1 MALLLL
7 TVIYIA
13 FIGLGIPDSLFGAAW
28 PAVYPDFALPV
39 SFASIVTVIS
49 TVCTI
54 ISGLNS
60 AKVLSR
66 FGTPAVTVFS
76 TGLTALGLLG
86 YSLSSSFIWLC
97 LLSIP
102 LGLGAGA
109 IDTGLNN
116 YVALHYNA
124 MHMSF
129 LHCFYGIGVSISPFL
144 LSILLGSTNNWRSG
158 YRAAFFIQAGITAL
172 LFISLP
178 LWKKVHHKSS
188 GSSDEK
194 VTVEILRLKDM
205 LRMPSV
211 IACSMMFMTSCA
223 IESICGNWGSTY
235 LVTSKGL
242 QPDSAASVITL
253 YYVGMALGRFIS
265 GVAAKKLTSWQ
276 IIFIG
281 QALTLAAFI
290 ILLLPVG
297 VNISAIGL
305 FLVGIGNA
313 PLFPNLNHLTP
324 QNFGRE
330 RSQCVMGVQMSFGY
344 AGFLVISPLFGIL
357 AQRLGTQILPLY
369 LIVIYMVMAIATFT
383 MVRLMKKEGRYK

>member
-7 TVIYIA
+7 IIIYIA

-28 PAVYPDFALPV
+28 PAIYPDFDLPV
-39 SFASIVTVIS
+39 SYASIVTVIC

-60 AKVLSR
+60 AKVLRR
-66 FGTPAVTVFS
+66 FGTPAVTVVS
-76 TGLTALGLLG
+76 TALTAVGLLG
-86 YSLSSSFIWLC
+86 YSLSGSFIWMC
-97 LLSIP
+97 LLSLP

-124 MHMSF
+124 THMSF

-144 LSILLGSTNNWRSG
+144 LSLLLGNTNNWRSG
-158 YRAAFFIQAGITAL
+158 YRAAFFIQTGIAL
-172 LFISLP
+172 LLFLSLP
-178 LWKKVHHKSS
+178 LWKKVRHKDKEESN
-188 GSSDEK
+188 EK
-194 VTVEILRLKDM
+194 VALEILSLGEM

-211 IACSMMFMTSCA
+211 IACCMMFMGSCA

-235 LVTSKGL
+235 LVTTKGL
-242 QPDSAASVITL
+242 RPDSAASVITL

-265 GVAAKKLTSWQ
+265 GIAAKKLTSWQ

-281 QALTLAAFI
+281 QALTLIAFI

-297 VNISAIGL
+297 VNISAVAL
-305 FLVGIGNA
+305 FLVGIGNS
-313 PLFPNLNHLTP
+313 PLFPHLNHLTP

-330 RSQCVMGVQMSFGY
+330 KSQCVMGVQMSAGY
-344 AGFLVISPLFGIL
+344 AGFLVISPLFGII
-357 AQRLGTQILPLY
+357 AQHLGTQILPIY
-369 LIVIYMVMAIATFT
+369 LIAVYAVMACATFA
-383 MVRLMKKEGRYK
+383 MVRIMKKEGRYK